1 MQPSSEP
8 TPSTDPVLPLVLP
21 VIAEELRVEKQTV
34 ETGRV
39 LLHKTVHVD
48 TQTVD
53 IPLRVEQVQV
63 QRVTVNRYVEE
74 APAVRYEG
82 DLMIV
87 PVLREELVV
96 TKRLLLVEE
105 LHVHTQVLTTHEP
118 QTVELRREEIHY
130 ERVASPDA
138 TPSASGPSAPAD
150 ASQAT

>member
-1 MQPSSEP
+1 MQPSSES
-8 TPSTDPVLPLVLP
+8 TPPIDLAQSLVLP

-39 LLHKTVHVD
+39 VLHKTVHVD
-48 TQTVD
+48 TQIVD

-63 QRVTVNRYVEE
+63 QRVAVNRYVEE

-105 LHVHTQVLTTHEP
+105 LHVHTQALTTHEP

-130 ERVASPDA
+130 ERVPSPAA
-138 TPSASGPSAPAD
+138 TGAADPAA